1 MQSRLSFFLLLGV
14 GVADDSA
21 NSVRA
26 AVRIGGSDEV
36 LIDENSLALITGSE
50 FENGTIEWELSG
62 DTALNAPA
70 PMVGPGTVAH
80 FIKSVVQR

>member
-21 NSVRA
+21 NFVRA
-26 AVRIGGSDEV
+26 AIRIEGSDEV
-36 LIDENSLALITGSE
+36 LIDDDSLAQITGSE
-50 FENGTIEWELSG
+50 FENGKIERRLSG

-70 PMVGPGTVAH
+70 AMIGPVTVAH
-80 FIKSVVQR
+80 FVKLKVQR